1 MLQWR
6 TTVKTIHT
14 SGGKPDSQ
22 TVKAFLKIIS
32 GALKNNKLDSL
43 LDREDINIWEHD
55 WRD

>member
-43 LDREDINIWEHD
+43 LDREDTNIWEHD